1 MPSVRGHILVMLGLA
16 LVMAATRFP
25 GLASSVHLRDASW
38 ALFFIAGFY
47 LTQSWRWAFPAL
59 MAWAVAIDFVAIKFY
74 GISNYCVTVAYWFLV
89 PAYGALW
96 LGGRWLRQHAS
107 NDARGLMGLVASAVA
122 STSICFL
129 LTNGSFYWL
138 GGRVAEPTW
147 QGWVANFTEWYWSFV
162 SVSLAY
168 ITVAA
173 LGHYLVTKVLLPRRT
188 AAYS

>member
-1 MPSVRGHILVMLGLA
+1 MPSVRSRMVLFLGLA

-25 GLASSVHLRDASW
+25 GLASHVHLHDASW

-47 LTQSWRWAFPAL
+47 LTDSWRWAFPAL
-59 MAWAVAIDFVAIKFY
+59 LACAVAVDFVGIKYY
-74 GISNYCVTVAYWFLV
+74 GVSNYCVTVAYWFLV

-96 LGGRWLRQHAS
+96 LGGRWLRRHESDDAS
-107 NDARGLMGLVASAVA
+107 GLMGLAASALA
-122 STSICFL
+122 ATSICFL

-138 GGRVAEPTW
+138 GGRVADPSW
-147 QGWVANFTEWYWSFV
+147 QGWFANFTRWYWPFV

-168 ITVAA
+168 IAVAA
-173 LGHYLVTKVLLPRRT
+173 FGHYLVTRVLLPRRS